1 MLSLNWHAIATLVI
15 AMLTFWGF
23 TKDRWPV
30 QTTALLSVLALM
42 IVFGLL
48 PAEPGVP
55 LLGPADFLAGF
66 GHPALV
72 TICCLMVLGHGLVA
86 TGALEPAGR
95 FLSRA
100 FVYSPALATLLMLV
114 VCLLLSGVIND
125 TPIVV
130 LMVPVLIAAAA
141 RSRMQATQTLLP
153 MNYAV
158 LIGGMATTIGTSTN
172 LLVVG
177 LAQDLGVTPFG
188 VFEFMPIVLVAAAV
202 ALPYLWLVV
211 PRLLP
216 RADES
221 RSNGT
226 PMLFTVLAE
235 VRSGGFADG
244 RPLDAPRFKAE
255 HFAVRSVRRAG
266 HDIPIE
272 GSTRLEAGDVLLIE
286 TPADDVREHAV
297 SLGLDILAVNSLE
310 SGDPAKQVLA
320 QIMVTREDE
329 YSVGGSGAQHFVTR
343 TGLSLLGL
351 HRLEGGVADP
361 TRTLLKQGDI
371 VLVRG
376 ARHTLDSIKEFPDL
390 LVLDATRDIPHTR
403 NAPIALAI
411 MVAVIVAAASGLLE
425 MVLASALGV
434 AAMMMTGCLR
444 WKDASSAL
452 SSNVIMIVMA
462 SLALGEALTATG
474 LVQSVGDGLAW
485 IGGHVPPIAALAM
498 VMLIMAV
505 LTNFVSNNAA
515 AIIGTPVAVSMAN
528 TLGLDPQP
536 FVLAVL
542 FGCNLCYA
550 TPMGYQTNLLVMSAA
565 GYKFGDFVR
574 AGVPL
579 LILMWLTLSGLLAL
593 QYPLSV
599 MP

>member
-1 MLSLNWHAIATLVI
+1 MATLAIAV
-15 AMLTFWGF
+15 LTFWGF

-42 IVFGLL
+42 LVFGLL
-48 PAEPGVP
+48 PAEPGIP
-55 LLGPADFLAGF
+55 TLGPADFLAGF

-72 TICCLMVLGHGLVA
+72 TICCLMVLGHGLVT

-95 FLSRA
+95 FLARA
-100 FVYSPALATLLMLV
+100 FNVSPMLATLLMLV
-114 VCLLLSGVIND
+114 VCVLLSGVIND

-130 LMVPVLIAAAA
+130 LMVPVLLAVAA
-141 RSRMQATQTLLP
+141 RSRVPATQTLLP

-177 LAQDLGVTPFG
+177 LAQDLGVKPFG
-188 VFEFMPIVLVAAAV
+188 VFEFLPIVMAAAAV
-202 ALPYLWLVV
+202 ALPYLWLVM

-216 RADES
+216 RGDDS
-221 RSNGT
+221 RSNDA
-226 PMLFTVLAE
+226 PMLFTVLAK
-235 VRSGGFADG
+235 VRAGGFADG
-244 RPLDAPRFKAE
+244 RALDAPRFQAE
-255 HFAVRSVRRAG
+255 HFAVRAVRRDNRDLTQDA
-266 HDIPIE
+266 
-272 GSTRLEAGDVLLIE
+272 SLRLQAEDLLLIE
-286 TPADDVREHAV
+286 TPADDVREHAAT
-297 SLGLDILAVNSLE
+297 LGLEVVTVSPLDN
-310 SGDPAKQVLA
+310 GDPATQVLA
-320 QIMVTREDE
+320 QVMVTREGE
-329 YSVGGSGAQHFVTR
+329 TAVGGAGAQHFVTQ
-343 TGLSLLGL
+343 TGLSLLGI
-351 HRLEGGVADP
+351 HRVEGGISDP
-361 TRTLLKQGDI
+361 ARTLLKSGDI
-371 VLVRG
+371 LLVRG
-376 ARHTLDSIKEFPDL
+376 TRHTLDSIKEFPDL
-390 LVLDATRDIPHTR
+390 LVLDATREIPHTR
-403 NAPIALAI
+403 KAPVASLI
-411 MVAVIVAAASGLLE
+411 MVLVVAAAASGILP

-434 AAMMMTGCLR
+434 AAMMTTGCLR

-474 LVQSVGDGLAW
+474 LIRAVGDGLAW
-485 IGGHVPPIAALAM
+485 IGGHVPPVVAVAM
-498 VMLIMAV
+498 VMLIMAG

-515 AIIGTPVAVSMAN
+515 AIIGTPVAVSMAT

-574 AGVPL
+574 AGLPL
-579 LILMWLTLSGLLAL
+579 LILMWVTLSGLLAM

-599 MP
+599 TP

>member
-1 MLSLNWHAIATLVI
+1 MLSVQWHAVATLVI
-15 AMLTFWGF
+15 AVLTFWGF

-42 IVFGLL
+42 LVFGLL
-48 PAEPGVP
+48 PAEPGIP
-55 LLGPADFLAGF
+55 TLGPADFLAGF

-72 TICCLMVLGHGLVA
+72 TICCLMVLGHGLVT

-95 FLSRA
+95 FLARA
-100 FVYSPALATLLMLV
+100 FNVSPMLATLLMLV
-114 VCLLLSGVIND
+114 VCVLLSGVIND

-130 LMVPVLIAAAA
+130 LMVPVLLAVAA
-141 RSRMQATQTLLP
+141 RSRVPATQTLLP

-177 LAQDLGVTPFG
+177 LAQDLGVKPFG
-188 VFEFMPIVLVAAAV
+188 VFEFLPIVMVAAAV
-202 ALPYLWLVV
+202 ALPYLWLVM

-216 RADES
+216 RGTDS
-221 RSNGT
+221 RSNDA
-226 PMLFTVLAE
+226 PMLFTVLAK
-235 VRSGGFADG
+235 VRTGGFADG
-244 RPLDAPRFKAE
+244 RALDAPRFKAE
-255 HFAVRSVRRAG
+255 HFAVLAVRRDNRDLIQDA
-266 HDIPIE
+266 
-272 GSTRLEAGDVLLIE
+272 SLRLQADDLLLLE
-286 TPADDVREHAV
+286 TPADDVREHAAT
-297 SLGLDILAVNSLE
+297 LGLEVLAVNPIDN
-310 SGDPAKQVLA
+310 GDPATQVLA
-320 QIMVTREDE
+320 QVMVTREGE
-329 YSVGGSGAQHFVTR
+329 AAVGGAGAQHFVTQ
-343 TGLSLLGL
+343 TGLALLGI
-351 HRLEGGVADP
+351 HRVEGGVSDP
-361 TRTLLKQGDI
+361 ARTLLKSGDI
-371 VLVRG
+371 LLVRG
-376 ARHTLDSIKEFPDL
+376 TRHALDAIKEFPDL
-390 LVLDATRDIPHTR
+390 LVLDATREIPHTR
-403 NAPIALAI
+403 KAPVASLI
-411 MVAVIVAAASGLLE
+411 MVLVVAAAASGILP

-474 LVQSVGDGLAW
+474 LIRAVGDGLAW
-485 IGGHVPPIAALAM
+485 IGGHVPPVVAVAM
-498 VMLIMAV
+498 VMLIMAG

-515 AIIGTPVAVSMAN
+515 AIIGTPVAVSMAT

-579 LILMWLTLSGLLAL
+579 LILMWLTLSGLLAM